1 MLEKLL
7 ILCADS
13 EFAHE
18 LSQAVENLENRKGE
32 SPDIEELKCIINN
45 TIKLCQQIL

>member
-13 EFAHE
+13 EFALE
-18 LSQAVENLENRKGE
+18 LDQAIDKLEERKGKSSDSKE
-32 SPDIEELKCIINN
+32 LRSIIEN
-45 TIKLCQQIL
+45 TIKLCQQIR